1 MPPST
6 IFLASER
13 VAGALVDR
21 GTGTAVACVP
31 GAAWGTDVGLAP
43 PDESGVGLVAESVV
57 ESDEHAIATTRS
69 NDSNAKTGFIVTLVL
84 RL

>member
-13 VAGALVDR
+13 GAGALVDW

-43 PDESGVGLVAESVV
+43 PDESGVGLVV

-69 NDSNAKTGFIVTLVL
+69 NDSNAKTSLMLILA
-84 RL
+84 